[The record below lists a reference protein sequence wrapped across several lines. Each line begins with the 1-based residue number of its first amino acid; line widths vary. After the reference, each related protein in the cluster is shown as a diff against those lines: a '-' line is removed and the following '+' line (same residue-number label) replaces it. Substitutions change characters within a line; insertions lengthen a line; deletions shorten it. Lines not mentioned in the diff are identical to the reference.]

1 MQYIYCMISRYEY
14 STVIVYLYKPNRALA
29 NTKTSTHENVVNE
42 GVQVPEI
49 QWQSVSD
56 DRNCKIPQPDRTRIN
71 TTAVIAGRLSF

>member
-49 QWQSVSD
+49 AKFRS
-56 DRNCKIPQPDRTRIN
+56 RIERES
-71 TTAVIAGRLSF
+71 IRLP